1 MVPTRELYWNI
12 HGHGI
17 MYLLFIVALGVFLY
31 GFYQKVRLWRIGQ
44 KVKRYDQPVKRL
56 MSVLVYGFGHKKI
69 IREGYPG
76 LMHLSLFWGFVVF
89 IIGTIIVAAQADLG
103 LHLLYGHFYLV
114 LSLLLDL
121 AGLAAIGGI
130 TMAMVRRYLLKS
142 DRLDNKPD
150 DAFSLV
156 LILFILIT
164 GFLLEGLRIT
174 GTNDPWA
181 IWTPVGKAVALLF
194 TGVAPES
201 IISIFQVFW
210 WGHLVLAFVFIA
222 YLPYGKLFHML
233 TSPLSQFFRNLDTH
247 SSLTLIDFEDEEN
260 EHYGVDNIQGF
271 TWKQLMDTDACTRC
285 GRCQDH
291 CPVYLT
297 EKPLSPKALTQNLKR
312 HLNKEGC
319 KIIAA
324 ARNVN
329 ESSGVK
335 EAAAGTEGTINLIG
349 DVVEPD
355 ALWSCTTCRSC
366 EEQCPVFVEH
376 VDRNIEMRRYLTM
389 MESDFPSELQAVF
402 RNMENNGN
410 PWGIGWANRADWAKG
425 LGVPI
430 LAEGYEA
437 EYLYWVG
444 CAGAF
449 DDRNKKVAL
458 SVVKLLQ
465 RAGIKFAILG
475 TEEKCCGESARKLGN
490 EYLYQIM
497 ARENV
502 ETLNNYGV
510 KKIIASCPHCYN
522 TLKNDYL
529 QLGGNYQV
537 MHHTQLLTQLIKE
550 GKLKPSGLN
559 LTVTYHDS
567 CYLGRYNSI
576 YQEPREILQALPQV
590 KLREMERNRTKSF
603 CCGAGGGRMWM
614 EEHLGSRINE
624 KRVEDAIMTGA
635 KAIVTA
641 CPFCLTM
648 LDDGVK
654 AKDEV
659 MQVLDLAEILLK
671 FVSKENVQD

>member
-12 HGHGI
+12 HGHWI
-17 MYLLFIVALGVFLY
+17 MYLLFLVALGVFLY
-31 GFYQKVRLWRIGQ
+31 GFYQKVQLWRIGQ
-44 KVKRYDQPVKRL
+44 KVKRHDQPIKRL
-56 MSVLVYGFGHKKI
+56 LSVLVYGFGHKKI
-69 IREGYPG
+69 FREGYPG

-103 LHLLYGHFYLV
+103 LHLLYGNFYLV

-130 TMAMVRRYLLKS
+130 TMALVRRYLLKP

-181 IWTPVGKAVALLF
+181 IWTPVGKVVALLF
-194 TGVAPES
+194 IGVAPEG
-201 IISIFQVFW
+201 IVSIFQVFW

-222 YLPYGKLFHML
+222 YLPYGKLFHII
-233 TSPLSQFFRNLDTH
+233 TSPLSQFFRNLTMQ
-247 SSLTLIDFEDEEN
+247 SSLSLIDFDDEEN
-260 EHYGVDNIQGF
+260 ENYGVDNIKGF
-271 TWKQLMDTDACTRC
+271 SWKQLMDTDACTRC
-285 GRCQDH
+285 GRCQEH
-291 CPVYLT
+291 CPAYLT
-297 EKPLSPKALTQNLKR
+297 EKPLSPKVLTQELKY
-312 HLNKEGC
+312 HLNEEGPR
-319 KIIAA
+319 IISAH
-324 ARNVN
+324 RYVK
-329 ESSGVK
+329 ESSGAR
-335 EAAAGTEGTINLIG
+335 EAAVGTEGAKNLIG

-389 MESDFPSELQAVF
+389 MESDFPYELQAVF
-402 RNMENNGN
+402 RNMENNSN
-410 PWGIGWANRADWAKG
+410 PWGIGWANRADWAKD
-425 LGVPI
+425 LGVPT
-430 LAEGYEA
+430 LAEGCKA

-444 CAGAF
+444 CAGSF
-449 DDRNKKVAL
+449 DDRNKKVAS

-465 RAGIKFAILG
+465 KAGIKYAILG

-510 KKIIASCPHCYN
+510 KKIITSCPHCYN
-522 TLKNDYL
+522 TLKNDYS

-537 MHHTQLLTQLIKE
+537 MHHTELLMRLLNE
-550 GKLKPSGLN
+550 GKLQPYELN
-559 LTVTYHDS
+559 ITVTYHDS

-576 YQEPREILQALPQV
+576 YQEPREILRALPQARLV
-590 KLREMERNRTKSF
+590 EMERSRTKSF

-624 KRVEDAIMTGA
+624 RRAKDAMMTGA
-635 KAIVTA
+635 KVIATA

-654 AKDEV
+654 AKEEV
-659 MQVLDLAEILLK
+659 IQVLDLAEILLK
-671 FVSKENVQD
+671 SISRENVQD